1 MPLTSSEA
9 EDFRTLQTACYFS
22 DQNVGTAPKFVRA
35 LERIQA
41 NYERMAEG
49 QPRRLYPHPG
59 VESPS

>member
-9 EDFRTLQTACYFS
+9 EDFATFRHIATHAWLEHG
-22 DQNVGTAPKFVRA
+22 DNEPNKA